1 MVEDYHL
8 PTIYFL
14 GMEDIW
20 NFLFGQQ
27 ISHNQSVC
35 KMLSGSFCYFCYLRI
50 SVPSPLIRVVQQLW
64 VHPYLNLFSAWHMF
78 VIVDGGWKVC
88 YVWHIRS
95 SFDKFPVLAIL
106 SILLL
111 YAVSDTGYP
120 FHYRIYLSSCYRRT
134 FFPFSFLCSVSLERS
149 ERDKWDHL
157 SLSEDERKKRSV
169 SYFYRMQ

>member
-1 MVEDYHL
+1 M
-8 PTIYFL
+8 
-14 GMEDIW
+14 
-20 NFLFGQQ
+20 
-27 ISHNQSVC
+27 
-35 KMLSGSFCYFCYLRI
+35 
-50 SVPSPLIRVVQQLW
+50 
-64 VHPYLNLFSAWHMF
+64 
-78 VIVDGGWKVC
+78 C
-88 YVWHIRS
+88 YVWHIRP

-134 FFPFSFLCSVSLERS
+134 FFPFSFLCSVSLERL

-169 SYFYRMQ
+169 SSFYRMQ